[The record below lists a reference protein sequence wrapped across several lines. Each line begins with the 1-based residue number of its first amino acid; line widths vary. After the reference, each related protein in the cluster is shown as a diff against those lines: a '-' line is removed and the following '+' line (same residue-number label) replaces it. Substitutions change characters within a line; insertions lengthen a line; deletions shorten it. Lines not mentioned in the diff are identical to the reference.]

1 VKCNIGNIIALIIG
15 AIATLAAAIAA
26 AHFWLGA
33 VPLFIAAALVA
44 VVSFYFIPAIKN
56 ALLACPESCKVSSL
70 INTLGQA
77 AAILSVVAF
86 LVAGA
91 MQLTALAFI
100 ASWILSWLGV
110 AMEAAV
116 AALTYSGIATCF
128 IVMLIL
134 FGLLTQVLANQKCLQ
149 QPNPPQ
155 PVLQ

>member
-1 VKCNIGNIIALIIG
+1 VKCNIGNITALIIG

-33 VPLFIAAALVA
+33 IPLFIAAALVA
-44 VVSFYFIPAIKN
+44 AVAFGFIPAIKN

-77 AAILSVVAF
+77 ASILSFVAF

-91 MQLTALAFI
+91 MQIAALAFI
-100 ASWILSWLGV
+100 ATWFLSWLGV
-110 AMEAAV
+110 SMEVAV

-128 IVMLIL
+128 IVMLLL
-134 FGLLTQVLANQKCLQ
+134 FGLLTQVLANSKCLQ
-149 QPNPPQ
+149 QNRQ
-155 PVLQ
+155 PVIQ